1 MARLKRNWFDKLRFK
16 TQISLVFIFGILV
29 LAFVT
34 SVTVSK
40 ISSSIIEEHEVLQG
54 KQVTESLARRSE
66 VALLYQSPEAAGD
79 IGQDAMNFPGVKGI
93 MIETDKADVLFVTG
107 SMLVA
112 ESSEFVDQATQLS
125 NEAVN
130 KQARELSLVA
140 ENIDFWKFFSP
151 VYASSTDDHQVMDMA
166 SSENLLLGHIT
177 VVVGKDTLH
186 KMQKSTLQ
194 NNLMA
199 SFFGAAILLFALLY
213 FSRRLTSPIERL
225 STVMK
230 RAQQGEEK
238 IRSEIQGPVDI
249 TEMQKSFNRM
259 MQVLENRRRELKRA
273 MKMAMTSAEM
283 KVEFAANV
291 THELRTPMNAV
302 LGMLDLL
309 MTMGLS
315 LKQNEYVQTAK
326 SSGDNLLALIDDI
339 LNFSEADAGKIS
351 ITNRDYLLHESLDEV
366 VGLLSSTALKKH
378 LNIGYIIDEDV
389 PLALHSDSDRI
400 RQVLINL
407 AGNAL
412 KFTER
417 GEVSIHVGLQ
427 QDATPG
433 SASSSVTKKGQEGQR
448 GSGSTVRLR
457 FIVKDT
463 GIGIAPEDQAR
474 IFEAFTQVDSSN
486 TKGYQGTGLGLAISN
501 QIVELMGG
509 DIFVS
514 SEFGQGSQ
522 FGFSLPILVAQ
533 SQESEAKD
541 GDNIS
546 ASSSNSG
553 LENIRVLFV
562 SGSEILR
569 GFAAQQFKALAVNA
583 EFAQSGLQAL
593 ELIRQHPAEECFDI
607 LFVDQELDDIK
618 IKELLK
624 FIKLAPNYG
633 KRPAVMLSNPWNKDS
648 ITSELA
654 MPRLNKPL
662 RSNSLTEILNKYF
675 IVGSGADCGAEFGA
689 EGFDND
695 RLPEEAVLA
704 RSCNILVVDD
714 SRANQQVAI
723 AMLERLGCQAS
734 LASNGKEALEKV
746 VREDYDLVFMDCNMP
761 VMNGYD
767 STKQIRIYEGDQA
780 GTLPI
785 IAMTANNS
793 ENEERIC
800 REAGM
805 SDFLPKPLSLAGLR
819 EKLAVWYGDEPEV
832 DKDLNG
838 ELNREQG
845 RELTAEQGDPENKSA
860 ALVQHPAAQYAGL
873 SYDVKVIASL
883 REAVG
888 EVVSSMIS
896 AFIEDTPIYIGKL
909 GAAVAERNVR
919 QVRDMAHTI
928 RGSAANF
935 GATELV
941 AASKLLEDD
950 ATGENLVNSEQL
962 LKRISLTFEIL
973 ANDLKQEVSLDSET
987 TKVPFKNEKYNN
999 ILVVDD
1005 DRTVRMAL
1013 VDAFTRENY
1022 EVEEAKNGM
1031 QALNICKRHMPD
1043 LVLMDAVMPELD
1055 GFDAC
1060 QMIRELPHGSDIPVL
1075 MITALDDEQSII
1087 RAFSSGAT
1095 DYVSKP
1101 INFSVI
1107 KQRVARL
1114 IKANKAEQDVKKL
1127 AYHGPFTGLPNRT
1140 YLKQQLNVTVNRAAT
1155 ENQRFAILF
1164 LDLDR
1169 FKMINDTLGHDAGYL
1184 LLKAV
1189 ADRIRHCVRENDFVA
1204 RLGGDEFTVVLENI
1218 ASLDGASSVAEKICR
1233 SVARPFGFMQQKMF
1247 VTTSIG
1253 ISIFPDDG
1261 EDVSALIKHA
1271 DSAMFR
1277 AKEKRND
1284 FCFYERGMEA
1294 EIAKR
1299 LKLEQEL
1306 GKAIESDQLVLHYQ
1320 PKIDFKTGDLVGAE
1334 ALVRWEHPLKGLVPP
1349 DVFIP
1354 LAGESG
1360 LINPLTDWVLE
1371 NVAMQLKRWLDQGHS
1386 LVLTVNLS
1394 VKDLVQEDLHTKL
1407 ENLIK
1412 RNDLPKNVLELE
1424 ITESTLMDHP
1434 ELMIKELNKIKKM
1447 GITVA
1452 VDDFGSGY
1460 SSLNYLKKLPVD
1472 VLKIDRSFISD
1483 IESDPND
1490 SAIVAGII
1498 ALANNLGMSTVAE
1511 GVETELQRYILEQL
1525 GCDSFQG
1532 YLVSKP
1538 IPPELFADQFL
1549 SPEKVI

>member
-1 MARLKRNWFDKLRFK
+1 MPRLKPNWFDTLRFK
-16 TQISLVFIFGILV
+16 TQISLVFILGILV

-34 SVTVSK
+34 SLTVSK
-40 ISSSIIEEHEVLQG
+40 ISSSIIEVHEVLQG

-66 VALLYQSPEAAGD
+66 IALLYQSPEAASD
-79 IGQDAMNFPGVKGI
+79 IGEDAMNFPGVKGI
-93 MIETDKADVLFVTG
+93 LIETDKSDVLFSMG
-107 SMLVA
+107 SMFVA
-112 ESSEFVDQATQLS
+112 DSSDFVDQDTQQAAEMASEKAT
-125 NEAVN
+125 
-130 KQARELSLVA
+130 ELSLIS
-140 ENIDFWKFFSP
+140 ENIDFWKFASP
-151 VYASSTDDHQVMDMA
+151 VYTSSADDHQALDTA
-166 SSENLLLGHIT
+166 SSDHVLLGYIT

-186 KMQKSTLQ
+186 KMQKSILQ
-194 NNLMA
+194 NNLIG
-199 SFFGAAILLFALLY
+199 SFVGAIILLSALLY
-213 FSRRLTSPIERL
+213 FSRRLTTPIERL

-238 IRSEIQGPVDI
+238 IRAEIQGPVDI
-249 TEMQKSFNRM
+249 TDMQKSFNRM

-309 MTMGLS
+309 TTMGLS
-315 LKQNEYVQTAK
+315 LKQQEYVQTAK

-351 ITNRDYLLHESLDEV
+351 ITNRDYMLHESLDEV

-378 LNIGYIIDEDV
+378 LNIGYIIDDDV

-417 GEVSIHVGLQ
+417 GDVSIHISLHDDEKMASGASGQVPQ
-427 QDATPG
+427 ERKDA
-433 SASSSVTKKGQEGQR
+433 
-448 GSGSTVRLR
+448 GSTVRLR

-486 TKGYQGTGLGLAISN
+486 TKGYQGTGLGLAISS

-514 SEFGQGSQ
+514 SELGKGSQ
-522 FGFSLPILVAQ
+522 FGFSLPVMVAQ
-533 SQESEAKD
+533 PLEPEAAEAGPAD
-541 GDNIS
+541 GS
-546 ASSSNSG
+546 VAKTKSG
-553 LENIRVLFV
+553 LEEISALFV
-562 SGSEILR
+562 SASEILN
-569 GFAAQQFKALAVNA
+569 GFAAQQFKALGVRAK
-583 EFAQSGLQAL
+583 FAASGLKAL
-593 ELIRQHPAEECFDI
+593 DIIRQSQARDCVDI
-607 LFVDQELDDIK
+607 LFVDQDLDDIK
-618 IKELLK
+618 INELLK
-624 FIKLAPNYG
+624 FIQLEPNFG
-633 KRPAVMLSNPWNKDS
+633 KRPVVMLSNPWNKDS
-648 ITSELA
+648 ETSELTL
-654 MPRLNKPL
+654 PRLNKPL
-662 RSNSLTEILNKYF
+662 RSNSLVDILSKYF
-675 IVGSGADCGAEFGA
+675 VAGSGTN
-689 EGFDND
+689 FDDD
-695 RLPEEAVLA
+695 RLPEEVAA
-704 RSCNILVVDD
+704 PRSCKILVVDD
-714 SRANQQVAI
+714 SRANQQVAC
-723 AMLERLGCQAS
+723 AMLERLGCQAT
-734 LASNGKEALEKV
+734 LANNGKEALEKV
-746 VREDYDLVFMDCNMP
+746 VRKDYDLVFMDCNMP

-767 STKQIRIYEGDQA
+767 CTKQIRLYEGDQA
-780 GTLPI
+780 GRLPI

-800 REAGM
+800 REVGM
-805 SDFLPKPLSLAGLR
+805 SDFLSKPLSLAGLR
-819 EKLAVWYGDEPEV
+819 EKLTYWYGNNPVPDDEPDEEPVEKSVDVDAKEV
-832 DKDLNG
+832 K
-838 ELNREQG
+838 Q
-845 RELTAEQGDPENKSA
+845 P
-860 ALVQHPAAQYAGL
+860 VAGYTEL

-888 EVVSSMIS
+888 EVVSSMIA
-896 AFIEDTPIYIGKL
+896 AFLEDTPIYIGKL
-909 GAAVAERNVR
+909 KIALTENNAR

-928 RGSAANF
+928 KGSAANF
-935 GATELV
+935 GAVELV
-941 AASKLLEDD
+941 AASKKLEDG
-950 ATGENLVNSEQL
+950 ATREDLSDGVQL
-962 LKRISLTFEIL
+962 LKRIYL
-973 ANDLKQEVSLDSET
+973 AFDALQKDLKQEISLDAET
-987 TKVPFKNEKYNN
+987 AKVPLKSASSSN

-1022 EVEEAKNGM
+1022 EVEEANNGM

-1075 MITALDDEQSII
+1075 MITALNDEQSIV

-1095 DYVSKP
+1095 DYISKP

-1114 IKANKAEQDVKKL
+1114 IKASKAEQDVKKL
-1127 AYHGPFTGLPNRT
+1127 AYHDPLTSLPNRT
-1140 YLKQQLNVTVNRAAT
+1140 YLKQQLAVTVNRAAT

-1169 FKMINDTLGHDAGYL
+1169 FKMINDTMGHDAGDL

-1233 SVARPFGFMQQKMF
+1233 SVARPFVFMQQKMF

-1277 AKEKRND
+1277 AKEKRDD

-1306 GKAIESDQLVLHYQ
+1306 RKAIDGDQLVLHYQ
-1320 PKIDFKTGDLVGAE
+1320 PQIDFKTGDLVGAE

-1354 LAGESG
+1354 LAEESG
-1360 LINPLTDWVLE
+1360 LINQLTDWVLE
-1371 NVAMQLKRWLDQGHS
+1371 NSALQIKRWLDEGYR
-1386 LVLTVNLS
+1386 LTLAVNLS
-1394 VKDLVQEDLHTKL
+1394 VKDLMQEDLHTKL
-1407 ENLIK
+1407 QNLIK
-1412 RNDLPKNVLELE
+1412 RSNLPPNVLELE

-1452 VDDFGSGY
+1452 MDDFGSGY

-1483 IESDPND
+1483 IESDSSD

-1498 ALANNLGMSTVAE
+1498 ALAKNLGMSTVAE
-1511 GVETELQRYILEQL
+1511 GVETEAQRCILQQL

-1538 IPPELFADQFL
+1538 VTPQRFAELFL
-1549 SPEKVI
+1549 SAEKVI